1 VPAFL
6 ALRDQPL
13 DRLALDLDYIWHTGT
28 KAGIVQDSLAACGF
42 ETRSQIIW
50 AKNNFAIGRGHYHC
64 KHEPCWYVVR
74 KGSTASWVG
83 DHSQTTL
90 WQIDKNLKSETE
102 AKMRVIIPT
111 LVGLVALAATSVQ
124 AAPVATNPHQHLKWH
139 ETPAQNVRKSQH
151 YDHLVASNSSYR
163 SSRMRKE
170 RGPIRDAELR
180 ASCVGSFNEYEP
192 R

>member
-1 VPAFL
+1 MS
-6 ALRDQPL
+6 ALRCKWPGSSFRQIISNGRLSCRSDAQAFSSCNPERFR
-13 DRLALDLDYIWHTGT
+13 RLAIAP
-28 KAGIVQDSLAACGF
+28 KADCHARFQSTPTLSGF
-42 ETRSQIIW
+42 VNKLIR
-50 AKNNFAIGRGHYHC
+50 
-64 KHEPCWYVVR
+64 
-74 KGSTASWVG
+74 
-83 DHSQTTL
+83 TL
-90 WQIDKNLKSETE
+90 PRCPPNTE

-124 AAPVATNPHQHLKWH
+124 AAPVATKPHQHLKWH

-163 SSRMRKE
+163 ASRMRKE
-170 RGPIRDAELR
+170 CGPIGDAELR